1 MADQFVN
8 PFPGMN
14 PYLEAVPWWR
24 EVHNILISEIRFFLL
39 DTLPIEYSVSMEE
52 RVVIVR
58 NPPEETRR
66 RYAVP
71 DITISSRDFPSSD
84 VVKRPSGQAIT
95 AILPDVYPAR
105 ERFIEIRMQNRN
117 AAVTI
122 IEILSPANKNRGRD
136 RDDYISKRERIL
148 NSSTHLL
155 EIDLLRGGDPMP
167 IEGYEGDAPYRIMV
181 SRHELRPSVDLYA
194 FDLQSSI
201 PEFAVP
207 LLDRDEEPILDLGYI
222 LDDIYQRSYYGR
234 GVDYNLDP
242 RGPISA
248 EDREWLDQL
257 LRDKGLR
264 TEFQQF

>member
-1 MADQFVN
+1 MGNPFAN

-24 EVHNILISEIRFFLL
+24 EVHNTLISEIRFFLL
-39 DTLPIEYSVSMEE
+39 DSLPIEYSVSMEE

-66 RYAVP
+66 RYAIP
-71 DITISSRDFPSSD
+71 DITISGRDFSSSD
-84 VVKRPSGQAIT
+84 VDKRPNGQAIT
-95 AILPDVYPAR
+95 AVLPDVYPAR

-117 AAVTI
+117 AAVAI
-122 IEILSPANKNRGRD
+122 IEILSPSNKNRGRD

-167 IEGYEGDAPYRIMV
+167 IKGYEGDAPYRIML
-181 SRHELRPSVDLYA
+181 SRHELRPSVDLYV

-201 PEFAVP
+201 PQFAVP
-207 LLDRDEEPILDLGYI
+207 LSHKDDEPVLDLGYI
-222 LDDIYQRSYYGR
+222 LDDIYQRSYYAR
-234 GVDYNLDP
+234 GLDYSLEP
-242 RGPISA
+242 HGPISSD
-248 EDREWLDQL
+248 DREWLDQL
-257 LRDKGLR
+257 LRSKSLR
-264 TEFQQF
+264 A